1 MKKNIPKA
9 TFQFSS
15 PFDTVRSQLIP
26 SSVAFFKPLQYMTC
40 TETLRVRAYVRTT
53 DLQLL
58 AHDRL
63 NTSNQ

>member
-1 MKKNIPKA
+1 MKKNIPKT
-9 TFQFSS
+9 TFQFSI

-26 SSVAFFKPLQYMTC
+26 SSVAFFKQLQYMTC
-40 TETLRVRAYVRTT
+40 TETLRVRTT